1 MSKAKRYTPENQ
13 ILNTVK
19 TGLKGMLLFLMPLP
33 VLIATIIYLL
43 RGNFWNTIISGSLF
57 AAFMIAAIIAR
68 HGFKLESRFKQKR
81 FAKAP
86 GKPYKS
92 LAAII
97 LAITTGVTAFL
108 LVDYTLFSSI
118 LIGFVTLVGFYL
130 AYGLDPRSDKTGDV
144 SLGARADEVFEA
156 LEAAETKIEAIETA
170 RNSIRNIQ
178 FKQHLNRIIDKAR
191 NILKTIEDDPS
202 DLQRARKFLKVYL
215 DGTQRVTES
224 YVKTHKNDAT
234 NAALDSN
241 FLRVLESIETT
252 FDQQH
257 EKLKK
262 NDQFDLDVQIE
273 VLQTQLKQEGMF

>member
-1 MSKAKRYTPENQ
+1 
-13 ILNTVK
+13 
-19 TGLKGMLLFLMPLP
+19 ML
-33 VLIATIIYLL
+33 
-43 RGNFWNTIISGSLF
+43 
-57 AAFMIAAIIAR
+57 AAIIAR
-68 HGFKLESRFKQKR
+68 HGFKIESKFKQKR

-108 LVDYTLFSSI
+108 LADYKLISSI
-118 LIGFVTLVGFYL
+118 LIGLVTLVGFYL
-130 AYGLDPRSDKTGDV
+130 AYGLDPRSDKTGDA

-156 LEAAETKIEAIETA
+156 LEVAETKIEAIETA
-170 RNSIRNIQ
+170 RDSIRNIQ
-178 FKQHLNRIIDKAR
+178 FKQHLRIIIDKAR

-234 NAALDSN
+234 TTELDSN
-241 FLRVLESIETT
+241 FQRVLESIETT

-273 VLQTQLKQEGMF
+273 VLETQLKQEGMF